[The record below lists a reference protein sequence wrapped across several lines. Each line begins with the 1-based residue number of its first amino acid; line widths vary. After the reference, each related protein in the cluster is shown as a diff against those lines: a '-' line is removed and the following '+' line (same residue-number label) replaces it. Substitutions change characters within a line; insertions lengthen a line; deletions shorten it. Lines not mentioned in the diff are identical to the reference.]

1 MNGTPL
7 HRHQLAS
14 LTPAGWARVLE
25 GEWDA
30 QAQACLSHWA
40 LHRLPL
46 VVTRQPPAPDAGIA
60 MGLPAPTRWDRR
72 RLALTVPHAEVS
84 YFDEFPQAHQLTRL
98 LPAAARAAWQR
109 LCGGLR
115 ALGAVARVHGSFGWQ
130 QLTGL
135 DHLRSG
141 SDIDLWIAADDALQA
156 DAIVSL
162 LQSFAAGR
170 PRIDGELVFPGGAAV
185 AWREWQAWR
194 EGRVQA
200 VLVKRIDGAAITSC
214 PLPLQGTWAVA
225 QAA

>member
-14 LTPAGWARVLE
+14 LTPAGLARVLE

-30 QAQACLSHWA
+30 QARDCLSHWA
-40 LHRLPL
+40 QQRLPL

-60 MGLPAPTRWDRR
+60 LGLPAPTRWGRR
-72 RLALTVPHAEVS
+72 RLVLGVPHAEVS

-115 ALGAVARVHGSFGWQ
+115 ALGAVARVHGSYGWQ

-135 DHLRSG
+135 DHLRAG
-141 SDIDLWIAADDALQA
+141 SDIDLWIAADGALQA
-156 DAIVSL
+156 DAIGSL
-162 LQSFAAGR
+162 LQSFAARR
-170 PRIDGELVFPGGAAV
+170 PRIDGELVFADGTAV

-200 VLVKRIDGAAITSC
+200 VLVKRIDGAFMSRG
-214 PLPLQGTWAVA
+214 PLPHGMCR
-225 QAA
+225 QAEAA